1 MKSKI
6 LIFTLILS
14 GLVCL
19 SACNGKEAEQTEP
32 VTDTQIEQA
41 QDDKQ
46 TEPQSKPEVKKA
58 SLQLTKDKKPLYQVV
73 YSSSLGA
80 DSRVAVTDFIKDMHE
95 KAKVQL
101 PIVTDATAKPA
112 DKKEIIICDTARSES
127 KDMSK
132 ITYADY
138 GIEALDDGT
147 ILVYGYGKS
156 CLDKA
161 FGYIVNGISQ
171 MQDKEYYYR
180 GLAVIESRQ
189 SDVLAKLPCAAFGD
203 VEGVYQSSDDVFQ
216 ITLGD
221 ASESDFGAYKTALQN
236 AGYTLHAENSIG
248 TGNKFSTHKND
259 KYAIHTAYH
268 SATSEMELII
278 EKLGYL
284 PSASAPTYTRKVDA
298 SITQMKILDGGGM
311 SYVIQLEDGSL
322 IVIDGGV
329 GNALA
334 QQELLA
340 TLESKNSGTGYSKPQ
355 VTWMFTHAH
364 PDHIQLAENFLGAYA
379 SRIDLKLV
387 CANFIEYDRVNSEY
401 GSVIGDGYSHKG
413 LMNTV
418 KNKYP
423 DAKIMNFHTGQK
435 LRLAGCDITFYIT
448 HEDVYPVKL
457 GTLNSAS
464 AAWKMDFGSKTFMVL
479 GDTTETSAEIM
490 NTYYGSSLKSTVM
503 QAAHHGVNAS
513 NGTQHL
519 IALYANIDPSVVMW
533 ANADAS
539 KVAGFAA
546 NAALLSKSG
555 LVSYYSNANKSYSI
569 N

>member
-1 MKSKI
+1 MKKR
-6 LIFTLILS
+6 IFICVVLLLLTFCLVACQGEAGDTEADATSQNDSEVQTS
-14 GLVCL
+14 GE
-19 SACNGKEAEQTEP
+19 SEADTEP
-32 VTDTQIEQA
+32 AV
-41 QDDKQ
+41 
-46 TEPQSKPEVKKA
+46 SKVK
-58 SLQLTKDKKPLYQVV
+58 LQFTSKKTSLYQIV
-73 YSSSLGA
+73 YSLKLGA
-80 DSRVAVTDFIKDMHE
+80 DSRTAVTDFILDIHE
-95 KAKVQL
+95 KTGVQL
-101 PIVTDATAKPA
+101 PIVIDSTAKST
-112 DKKEIIICDTARSES
+112 DKKEIIICDTTRAES
-127 KDMSK
+127 KDMTK
-132 ITYADY
+132 LTYADY
-138 GIEALDDGT
+138 GIETLEDGT
-147 ILVYGYGKS
+147 ILVWGYGKS
-156 CLDKA
+156 SLDKA
-161 FGYIVNGISQ
+161 LGSLLKGIDK
-171 MQDKEYYYR
+171 MQDGDYYYR
-180 GLAVIESRQ
+180 GLAVIESNY
-189 SDVLAKLPCAAFGD
+189 SDILAALPCAAAGN
-203 VEGVYQSSDDVFQ
+203 VEGVYRSSDNVFQ
-216 ITLGD
+216 VTVGK
-221 ASESDFGAYKTALQN
+221 ASASDFSAYKNKLQG

-248 TGNKFSTHKND
+248 TDNKFSTYKNE

-268 SATSEMELII
+268 ASTSEMELII

-284 PSASAPTYTRKVDA
+284 PSASAPTYTKKVDA
-298 SITQMKILDGGGM
+298 SITQMKLAESAGM

-340 TLESKNSGTGYSKPQ
+340 TLESKNSGMGYSKPQ

-364 PDHIQLAENFLGAYA
+364 PDHIQLAENFLASYA

-464 AAWKMDFGSKTFMVL
+464 AAWKMDFGSKTFMIL
-479 GDTTETSAEIM
+479 GDTTETSAEIL

-503 QAAHHGVNAS
+503 QAAHHGTTAS
-513 NGTQHL
+513 SGTAQ
-519 IALYANIDPSVVMW
+519 IIKLYANIDPSVVMW
-533 ANADAS
+533 ANS
-539 KVAGFAA
+539 NSTSVAKFAG
-546 NAALLSKSG
+546 NTALLSKSG
-555 LVSYYSNANKSYSI
+555 LVSYYSNETKSYSI
-569 N
+569 

>member
-1 MKSKI
+1 MKNKI

-14 GLVCL
+14 ALVCL
-19 SACNGKEAEQTEP
+19 SACNGKEAEQTE
-32 VTDTQIEQA
+32 TETGAQIEQT
-41 QDDKQ
+41 QNNEQ
-46 TEPQSKPEVKKA
+46 TESQSKTEVKKA
-58 SLQLTKDKKPLYQVV
+58 NLQLTKDKKPLYQVV
-73 YSSSLGA
+73 YSSKLGA
-80 DSRVAVTDFIKDMHE
+80 DSRTAVTDFIKDMHE

-138 GIEALDDGT
+138 GIETLDDGT
-147 ILVYGYGKS
+147 ILVYGYGKTN
-156 CLDKA
+156 LEKA

-171 MQDKEYYYR
+171 MLDKEYYYR
-180 GLAVIESRQ
+180 GFAVIESSQ
-189 SDVLAKLPCAAFGD
+189 SDVLAALPCATFGD
-203 VEGVYQSSDDVFQ
+203 VEGVYQSADDVFQ
-216 ITLGD
+216 ITVGG
-221 ASESDFGAYKTALQN
+221 ASATDFGAYKTALQN

-248 TGNKFSTHKND
+248 ANNKFSTHKND

-268 SATSEMELII
+268 AATSEIELII

-284 PSASAPTYTRKVDA
+284 PSASAPTYTRKIGA

-329 GNALA
+329 GSATA

-340 TLESKNSGTGYSKPQ
+340 TLEAKNSGTGYSKPQ

-387 CANFIEYDRVNSEY
+387 CANFIDLAGDY

-418 KNKYP
+418 KSKYP
-423 DAKIMNFHTGQK
+423 NAEIMNFHTGQK

-464 AAWKMDFGSKTFMVL
+464 AAWKMDFGTKTFMVL
-479 GDTTETSAEIM
+479 GDTTETSAAIL
-490 NTYYGSSLKSTVM
+490 NSYYGASLKSTAM

-519 IALYANIDPSVVMW
+519 IALYANIDPRVVMW
-533 ANADAS
+533 ANADATS
-539 KVAGFAA
+539 VAGFSA
-546 NAALLSKSG
+546 NTELLSKSG